1 MEEGNN
7 VSLEHFLNQ
16 ALSSWMN
23 VEGPDSDIVLSSR
36 IRLARNL
43 DQYNFLFFQMKKPVK
58 IIQTIKNRVNEGSLL
73 KMGEMDLLIMDNISL
88 FKKES

>member
-7 VSLEHFLNQ
+7 LSLEHFLNQ

-36 IRLARNL
+36 IRLARNI
-43 DQYNFLFFQMKKPVK
+43 DQYKFPYAFSNEEANEV
-58 IIQTIKNRVNEGSLL
+58 IQTIKNRVEEGPFVEN
-73 KMGEMDLLIMDNISL
+73 G
-88 FKKES
+88 